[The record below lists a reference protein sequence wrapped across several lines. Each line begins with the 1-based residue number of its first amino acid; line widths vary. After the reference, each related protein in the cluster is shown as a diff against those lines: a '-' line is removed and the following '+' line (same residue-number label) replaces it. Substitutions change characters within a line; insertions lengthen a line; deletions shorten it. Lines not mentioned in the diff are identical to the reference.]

1 MEKIDLHT
9 HTNMSDGLLSPE
21 QLVKSSLENN
31 CKKIAITDHEIIKDY
46 KYLEEEYGIE
56 ITNGVEF
63 NTSVRNMHLLGYGV
77 EDIYALSKRI
87 DEVRHKNEEVCYK
100 VIDMMKKSGYDISIS
115 KIIDYL
121 KENRFNHEIIDKRKI
136 VKYLIHKGYATG
148 VVDAYN
154 NLLGYNQEFYIP
166 NYKITPEE
174 TIKMVE
180 ETGGISVWAHPY
192 SVTTND
198 KEIYKI
204 AQELKEYGLCGIEI
218 INKKINS
225 HNNTLIDIANSLD
238 LTQTVGS
245 DFHNPEEDKLG
256 INVDERIYESFQKK
270 LILKK

>member
-46 KYLEEEYGIE
+46 KYLEDEYGIE

-63 NTSVRNMHLLGYGV
+63 NTAVRNMHLLGYGV
-77 EDIYALSKRI
+77 EDIYGLSKRI

-115 KIIDYL
+115 KIIEYL

-136 VKYLIHKGYATG
+136 VKYLIHKGYAKS
-148 VVDAYN
+148 VIDAYN
-154 NLLGYNQEFYIP
+154 TLLGYNQEFYIP

-174 TIKMVE
+174 TINMVK

-192 SVTTND
+192 SVTPNEN
-198 KEIYKI
+198 EIYKL
-204 AQELKEYGLCGIEI
+204 AKELKEYGLTGIEI

-225 HNNTLIDIANSLD
+225 RNNTLIDIANSLD
-238 LTQTVGS
+238 LIQTVGS
-245 DFHNPEEDKLG
+245 DFHNPYEDEIG
-256 INVDERIYESFQKK
+256 INVDEKIYESFQKK

>member
-31 CKKIAITDHEIIKDY
+31 CRKIAITDHEIIKDY
-46 KYLEEEYGIE
+46 KYLEDEYGIE
-56 ITNGVEF
+56 ITNGVE
-63 NTSVRNMHLLGYGV
+63 
-77 EDIYALSKRI
+77 DIYGLSKRI
-87 DEVRHKNEEVCYK
+87 DEIRHKNEEVCYK

-115 KIIDYL
+115 KIIEYL

-136 VKYLIHKGYATG
+136 VKYLIYKGYANS

-154 NLLGYNQEFYIP
+154 SLLGYNQEFYIP

-174 TIKMVE
+174 TIKMVK

-192 SVTTND
+192 SVTTSD
-198 KEIYKI
+198 KEIYKL
-204 AQELKEYGLCGIEI
+204 AEELKEYGLNGIEI
-218 INKKINS
+218 INKKITS
-225 HNNTLIDIANSLD
+225 HDNTLIDIANNLD
-238 LTQTVGS
+238 LIQTVGS
-245 DFHNPEEDKLG
+245 DFHNPYEDEIG
-256 INVDERIYESFQKK
+256 INVDEKIYESFQKK